1 MINVFITDDHK
12 IVRDGIKALLLGN
25 NDIQV
30 CGESS
35 NGAKTIPGLNQC
47 QADILLLDIGL
58 PDVNGYELIPE
69 LLMRFPGLKVVILTA
84 NADQDS
90 LMFSIEAGAQG
101 FLNKDT
107 SEDELIT
114 AIKTVYYGDAH
125 FFGQS
130 VSQLLFMA
138 NKISDIPQ
146 KGPVQKLTEREKEVI
161 TLLAD
166 GLTCAQVGEKLFISQ
181 RTVETHK
188 NNLMSKLGLKNLA
201 DIIKF
206 AIKNHLIGI

>member
-35 NGAKTIPGLNQC
+35 NGAKTIPELNQC

-69 LLMRFPGLKVVILTA
+69 LLMRFTGLKVIILTA

-107 SEDELIT
+107 SEDELDR
-114 AIKTVYYGDAH
+114 K
-125 FFGQS
+125 S
-130 VSQLLFMA
+130 V
-138 NKISDIPQ
+138 
-146 KGPVQKLTEREKEVI
+146 V
-161 TLLAD
+161 
-166 GLTCAQVGEKLFISQ
+166 
-181 RTVETHK
+181 
-188 NNLMSKLGLKNLA
+188 
-201 DIIKF
+201 
-206 AIKNHLIGI
+206 